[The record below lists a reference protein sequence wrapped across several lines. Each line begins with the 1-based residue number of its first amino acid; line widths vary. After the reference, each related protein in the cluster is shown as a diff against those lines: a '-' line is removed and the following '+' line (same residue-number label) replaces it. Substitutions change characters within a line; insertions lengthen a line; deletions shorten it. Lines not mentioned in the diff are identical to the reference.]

1 MNYILSLLR
10 ENTNYKNIAVWKHTI
25 FQVIVALVR
34 TENINHITLCSET
47 LASAPGEISS
57 DGSLLIDGRDRTGLG
72 CLDFMPE

>member
-1 MNYILSLLR
+1 MNYISLLR
-10 ENTNYKNIAVWKHTI
+10 ENTSYKNIAVWKHTI
-25 FQVIVALVR
+25 FQVIVALVK
-34 TENINHITLCSET
+34 TEHINHITLCSRM